1 MVLQQNLTLVKKLF
15 DEVYSKGNIAALDQ
29 LCSSD
34 VRLMDAASPNF
45 KGGLA
50 AYKERETA
58 YKTAFPARNI
68 KIDEIY
74 STDDSDSRV
83 VVRWTFKAAHKG
95 NLMDVAPTGKN
106 VTISGISIFHIANGK
121 ITEITQ
127 SWDRLGLLEQIGE
140 VETSVAALHS

>member
-1 MVLQQNLTLVKKLF
+1 M
-15 DEVYSKGNIAALDQ
+15 YSKGNINALDQ

-34 VRLMDAASPNF
+34 IRLIDAASPNF

-50 AYKERETA
+50 AYKEYEMA
-58 YKTAFPARNI
+58 YKTAFPAKNM

-74 STDDSDSRV
+74 CTDDSDSRV
-83 VVRWTFKAAHKG
+83 VVRWTCKAAHKG
-95 NLMDVAPTGKN
+95 NLVDLPPTGKN
-106 VTISGISIFHIANGK
+106 VTVSGISIYHIANGK

-140 VETSVAALHS
+140 VETSVAALHR